1 MLLQHQL
8 MAVLILILQVHQV
21 LHHLA
26 HVMLE
31 IEKILQIVFQEAIH
45 HVLLYHTVEKLVV
58 QQKAVMEEELKIQGL
73 LMMEII
79 VREGICI

>member
-1 MLLQHQL
+1 MELQHQL
-8 MAVLILILQVHQV
+8 MAVLILIQQVHQV
-21 LHHLA
+21 QLHQV

-31 IEKILQIVFQEAIH
+31 IGKILQIVFQEVIH
-45 HVLLYHTVEKLVV
+45 HVLLYHIAERVVV

-73 LMMEII
+73 LMTGIT